1 MNDRPCM
8 SRRRFI
14 QCAGAGLGAGLAATM
29 LPRTTHAATAT
40 APAPA
45 PAPTTAAGEF
55 RRGGMVYRPLGKTG
69 INVSI
74 LCFGSHTDRAYKQS
88 GGIRNVLNAE
98 GQARRDRQIS
108 KALDLGVNIVDVYEH
123 EGQWEP
129 LARLLQ
135 PKRDKVIVAGAYD
148 NPEFIGQNIDRLAK
162 LFGGHI
168 DLYRIRSETV
178 KFDPRLLEQWDVLRR
193 AKEAGKIRAIGIAC
207 HMEGPMM
214 TALQELEGLDY
225 LMLPYNFIH
234 AKADYAQFLPAA
246 AKQGVGLIG
255 MKPLAA
261 GSIVEFDPRIKSASM
276 PENTNTMLFNA
287 TPRTRAILPAAVAEL
302 AKALNQL
309 PDETLPQAAM
319 RYVYSKPFLATT
331 MTGMVDDQFL
341 MDNHAALGR
350 YQEITREEHAVFDAV
365 RNATLLA
372 GASWLP
378 KNYQW
383 LEEQWRA

>member
-1 MNDRPCM
+1 MT
-8 SRRRFI
+8 RRQFM
-14 QCAGAGLGAGLAATM
+14 QCAGAGLAASM
-29 LPRTTHAATAT
+29 LPRTVRAAVPAAATS
-40 APAPA
+40 
-45 PAPTTAAGEF
+45 GEF

-69 INVSI
+69 MNISI
-74 LCFGSHTDRAYKQS
+74 LCFGSHTDRAYKER

-108 KALDLGVNIVDVYEH
+108 KAIDLGVNIIDVYEH

-129 LARLLQ
+129 LAKLLK
-135 PKRDKVIVAGAYD
+135 PKRDKVMVAGAYD

-162 LFGGHI
+162 LYGGYI

-178 KFDPRLLEQWDVLRR
+178 KFDMKLLEQWDVLRR

-207 HMEGPMM
+207 HLEGPMM

-225 LMLPYNFIH
+225 LILPYNFIH

-261 GSIVEFDPRIKSASM
+261 GSIVGLDPRIKSETK
-276 PENTNTMLFNA
+276 PEAADFRLFNSS
-287 TPRTRAILPAAVAEL
+287 PGSRAILPAAVAEL

-319 RYVYSKPFLATT
+319 RYVYSRQFLATT
-331 MTGMVDDQFL
+331 MVGMVDDQFL
-341 MDNHAALGR
+341 MDNHAALSR
-350 YQEITREEHAVFDAV
+350 YDELTREEHAALDAA
-365 RNATLLA
+365 RNLTRLA
-372 GASWLP
+372 GAGWLP
-378 KNYQW
+378 ENYQW